1 MRVIGGYIK
10 NQWQRQ
16 SNLTLNLK
24 YGQMPKQTTNENH
37 CSMLCD
43 NRTEITN

>member
-16 SNLTLNLK
+16 SNSTLNLK

-37 CSMLCD
+37 YAGVG
-43 NRTEITN
+43 NKFKG